1 MIIKR
6 KSPVTGIT
14 RELDLPITHTQY
26 AMWLKGTL
34 IQDACPDLTPDERE
48 FLISGVYGDEW
59 GQLQVKYRP
68 TMGEE

>member
-6 KSPVTGIT
+6 KSPITGIT

-26 AMWLKGTL
+26 AMWIQGAL

-48 FLISGVYGDEW
+48 FIVSGVYGDEW
-59 GQLQVKYRP
+59 NELWGK
-68 TMGEE
+68 GEE